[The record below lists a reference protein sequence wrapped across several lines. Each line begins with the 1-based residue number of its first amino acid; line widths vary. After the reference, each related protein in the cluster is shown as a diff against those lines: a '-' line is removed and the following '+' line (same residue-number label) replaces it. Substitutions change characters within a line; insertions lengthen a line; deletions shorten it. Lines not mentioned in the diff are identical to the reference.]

1 LGRLRQGS
9 QTLDRIRVPH
19 DRKPSVGV
27 VISIPSRRSSSTYQ
41 LISHPSC
48 ISGLGTT
55 DADFLVIPHHDRK
68 FGARQPFS
76 SSLFGK
82 RKRQVPVLVKRPPW
96 QEPLAERYVCLDFPL
111 LTGEQVIL
119 DAHKGVKREWWE
131 QKLVRMSEL
140 VLRRREMGE
149 YGMLSMEMRFLLNG
163 RVQWNERRI
172 ELRGKL

>member
-1 LGRLRQGS
+1 MAPHRSPALS
-9 QTLDRIRVPH
+9 AVPPARVYASFDSVIVSRSCLESDFGTVETGQPNARPHPRSH

-82 RKRQVPVLVKRPPW
+82 RKRQVPVLVKRP
-96 QEPLAERYVCLDFPL
+96 LGKNHL
-111 LTGEQVIL
+111 LS
-119 DAHKGVKREWWE
+119 A
-131 QKLVRMSEL
+131 MSA
-140 VLRRREMGE
+140 
-149 YGMLSMEMRFLLNG
+149 STSPC
-163 RVQWNERRI
+163 
-172 ELRGKL
+172 